1 MYIYIYIYIQIHTY
15 TYIYIYIYIY
25 TWIISK
31 YRAWLKIIKIIYIY
45 RYMNIYIYIYGATH
59 SLIALSIEQL
69 CFREKGLW
77 RCLNLK
83 NVMILL
89 SILNV
94 HRRITIFCS
103 GEHFSI
109 YALVWCSWS
118 CLGRMQVLH
127 ICFDIVV
134 VLFFFV
140 FFIFYNA
147 NLHVVVN

>member
-1 MYIYIYIYIQIHTY
+1 MNYLEIQILIKSYTEYTHIYIYMYIYIHIYIYRYTHIHIYIYIYMNYFEIQ
-15 TYIYIYIYIY
+15 
-25 TWIISK
+25 SV
-31 YRAWLKIIKIIYIY
+31 IKNYKDYIYIY

-109 YALVWCSWS
+109 YALVWCS
-118 CLGRMQVLH
+118 
-127 ICFDIVV
+127 
-134 VLFFFV
+134 
-140 FFIFYNA
+140 
-147 NLHVVVN
+147 

>member
-1 MYIYIYIYIQIHTY
+1 MYIYIHIYIQIHTY
-15 TYIYIYIYIY
+15 TYIYIYIYMNYFEIQSVIKNYKDYIY
-25 TWIISK
+25 I
-31 YRAWLKIIKIIYIY
+31 YIYIY
-45 RYMNIYIYIYGATH
+45 RYMNIYIYILYIYIYIYGATH

-109 YALVWCSWS
+109 YALVWCS
-118 CLGRMQVLH
+118 
-127 ICFDIVV
+127 
-134 VLFFFV
+134 
-140 FFIFYNA
+140 
-147 NLHVVVN
+147 